1 MSLISTYGTGSVL
14 STAYS
19 TLDELISQIP
29 DNTGNEIGASDIRD
43 SVYSLWLRVDG
54 FSSSVAGLTVSSEY
68 NSLTPSTIANAIG
81 GIQPG
86 ATFSGTIQSVLDTML
101 YPYVLPTPSSTDP
114 SNRQFGQP
122 LNVNVAYSV
131 TKGSKNMTS
140 ITVGGSSVAGSP
152 FTTSQSG
159 TKVVSTT
166 HSTSP
171 LGPSQSQSI
180 VVSVT
185 DGVNTVTG
193 TSSFYWM
200 NRIYWGSVAIP
211 THPNLTINPGSAS
224 LVTIACTDT
233 VIKNLNGAGANGLAY
248 GSELSITKNKTFLG
262 IDGSYTTAGEYLV
275 FAWPSTVSGAYTPTF
290 RVNGMVNTAFTR
302 VRNSSP
308 FVNDFGFSGTTYEVW
323 VSNTRYFSPVDVS
336 IN

>member
-1 MSLISTYGTGSVL
+1 L

-19 TLDELISQIP
+19 TLDELIAQIP

-43 SVYSLWLRVDG
+43 SVYSLWYRMDG

-68 NSLTPSTIANAIG
+68 VSSTPSTIANAIG
-81 GIQPG
+81 GILPG
-86 ATFSGTIQSVLDTML
+86 STFSGTIQNVLDTMF
-101 YPYVLPTPSSTDP
+101 YPYVLPSPFITAP
-114 SNRQFGQP
+114 SNRQFGQSLSVSVP
-122 LNVNVAYSV
+122 YSV
-131 TKGSKNMTS
+131 TKGSQNMSS
-140 ITVGGSSVAGSP
+140 IIVGGSTVPGSP

-159 TKVVSTT
+159 TRVISST
-166 HSTSP
+166 HSVSP
-171 LGPSQSQSI
+171 AGPSQSQTI
-180 VVSVT
+180 VITVS

-193 TSSFYWM
+193 TTSFFWM
-200 NRIYWGSVAIP
+200 NRIYWGSVSIP
-211 THPNLTINPGSAS
+211 SHPNLTTNPGSAS

-233 VIKNLNGAGANGLAY
+233 IIKNLNGSGANGLAF
-248 GSELSITKNKTFLG
+248 GSELSVTKNKTYLG
-262 IDGSYTTAGEYLV
+262 INGSYNTSGEYLV

-302 VRNSSP
+302 VRNNSIFS
-308 FVNDFGFSGTTYEVW
+308 NDFGFAGTTYEVW

>member
-1 MSLISTYGTGSVL
+1 MSLINTYGTGSVL

-19 TLDELISQIP
+19 TLDELIAQIP

-43 SVYSLWLRVDG
+43 SVYSLWYRMDG

-68 NSLTPSTIANAIG
+68 ISSTPSTIANAIG

-86 ATFSGTIQSVLDTML
+86 ATFSGTIQNLLDTML
-101 YPYVLPTPSSTDP
+101 YPYVLPTPSATAP
-114 SNRQFGQP
+114 SNRQFGQS
-122 LNVNVAYSV
+122 LSVTVAYSV
-131 TKGSKNMTS
+131 TKGSKDMTS
-140 ITVGGSSVAGSP
+140 ITVGGSAVAGSP

-166 HSTSP
+166 HSASP
-171 LGPSQSQSI
+171 SGPSQSQSI

-193 TSSFYWM
+193 TTSFYWM
-200 NRIYWGSVAIP
+200 NRIYWGTVAISS
-211 THPNLTINPGSAS
+211 HPNLTTNPGSAS
-224 LVTIACTDT
+224 LATIACTDT
-233 VIKNLNGAGANGLAY
+233 VIKNFNGSGANGLAY
-248 GSELSITKNKTFLG
+248 GSELSVTKNKTYLG
-262 IDGSYTTAGEYLV
+262 IDGSYNTSGEYLV

-290 RVNGMVNTAFTR
+290 RVNGMVNNAFTR
-302 VRNSSP
+302 VRNNSVFS
-308 FVNDFGFSGTTYEVW
+308 NDYGFSGTTYEVW
-323 VSNTRYFSPVDVS
+323 ISNTRYFSPVDVS

>member
-1 MSLISTYGTGSVL
+1 MSLINTYGTGSVL

-19 TLDELISQIP
+19 TLDELIAQIP

-43 SVYSLWLRVDG
+43 SVYSLWYRMDG

-68 NSLTPSTIANAIG
+68 ISSTPSTIANDIG

-86 ATFSGTIQSVLDTML
+86 ATFSGTIQNVLDTML
-101 YPYVLPTPSSTDP
+101 YPYVLPTPSATVP
-114 SNRQFGQP
+114 
-122 LNVNVAYSV
+122 YSV
-131 TKGSKNMTS
+131 TKGSNNMTS
-140 ITVGGSSVAGSP
+140 ITVGGSAVAGSP

-159 TKVVSTT
+159 SKVVSTT

-171 LGPSQSQSI
+171 SGPSQSQSI
-180 VVSVT
+180 VVSVS

-193 TSSFYWM
+193 TTSFFWM
-200 NRIYWGSVAIP
+200 NRIYWGSVAISS
-211 THPNLTINPGSAS
+211 HPNLTNNPGSAS
-224 LVTIACTDT
+224 LATIACTDT
-233 VIKNLNGAGANGLAY
+233 VIKNLNGSGANGLAY
-248 GSELSITKNKTFLG
+248 GSELSITKNKTFLN
-262 IDGSYTTAGEYLV
+262 IDGSYNSLGEYLV

-290 RVNGMVNTAFTR
+290 RVNGMVNNAFTR
-302 VRNSSP
+302 VRNNSVFS
-308 FVNDFGFSGTTYEVW
+308 NDYGFSGTTYEVW